1 MVYFWL
7 DILKEKFKKYG
18 NVWKYVFDNIKVNY
32 FSELK
37 FNRVIIFLY
46 GVNWFLLI
54 LKVYV

>member
-1 MVYFWL
+1 MIYFWL

-18 NVWKYVFDNIKVNY
+18 NVWKYVFDNRKVNY